1 MKEFSVVANKDAT
14 TWMIKAED
22 VAPIHEFDKRD
33 DAVEKAKELASE
45 NQPSKVE
52 IFDAANELVEKQV
65 FE

>member
-1 MKEFSVVANKDAT
+1 MKEFTVVANKDAT

-33 DAVEKAKELASE
+33 DAARKAKELASSH
-45 NQPSKVE
+45 QPSKVE
-52 IFDAANELVEKQV
+52 IYDASNELVESEV